1 MTANQIIIRRKCD
14 KKNCSYPPSATCQT
28 IAEVE
33 QWLLAN
39 VREYRCYGTD
49 GTLRKLQISGQDV
62 QIVAMALDSSRMD
75 DCDNIPR
82 RLMPIHEDNSLTV
95 ITREHPLWSLVK

>member
-1 MTANQIIIRRKCD
+1 MNANQIIIRRKCD
-14 KKNCSYPPSATCQT
+14 KRNCSYPPSATCQT

-49 GTLRKLQISGQDV
+49 V
-62 QIVAMALDSSRMD
+62 
-75 DCDNIPR
+75 
-82 RLMPIHEDNSLTV
+82 SL
-95 ITREHPLWSLVK
+95 II